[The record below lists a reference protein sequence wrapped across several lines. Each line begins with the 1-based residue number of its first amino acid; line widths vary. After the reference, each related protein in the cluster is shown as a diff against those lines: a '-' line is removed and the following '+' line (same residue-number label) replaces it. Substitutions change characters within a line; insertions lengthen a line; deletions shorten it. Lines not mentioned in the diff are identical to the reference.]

1 MALIGLRPYIP
12 SYGGGASFKTCEVS
26 WDGIAKTYSSN
37 TWSSVGL
44 KNNLVST
51 QGIGYIYWLSVDEY
65 SLGQHTLTINY
76 TEGVWFDK
84 NNVKILFS
92 IRNTSSVDWS
102 TDDENITIDSLI
114 WDTETQITITFT
126 INTLI
131 KAGTGYCFIGF
142 MPKTPESA
150 KYVFQRNANID
161 NATCNYSNN
170 EEIDINKPIYITAD
184 TGYQFAGDSYKI
196 YFGSDSDTF
205 TISDDKTKLTYMD
218 FQSNVNYSI
227 NDDIIATLIP
237 VPTYHFLLNANIVN
251 ATCNYNNNDLI
262 DLTKPIVITALNGYQ
277 FVNTYYIN
285 WGDNTSTFTKSSDST
300 VLTFSNLQDGYDYTI
315 ASDIVAT
322 AIPSASVTITGSV
335 NQATCNYTNGE
346 PVNSYKQL
354 QIVANTNYHFG
365 TTFTIKENGVDV
377 ALKVNDDNTMLYYD
391 LNGDYNYII
400 DKDIYATKD
409 TSKYKI
415 TISGDIENATC
426 NYKNNEYI
434 NYQKPYIIITANKG
448 YEFKATT
455 YYLEEGY
462 TDVDFDI
469 SEDKTQLTYKLDKY
483 NYNLNDEY
491 VATKEVNIPADF
503 VHLYAITKDE
513 LNALAKQRFNTS
525 GDTVVDY
532 GTFMTKLYYLPF
544 VVPDSYI
551 DDKASIVLGYY
562 TSTTKASVINNDT
575 FTFELPSIT
584 YNGKYNNAYDFKNI
598 EFEINVPFFNKFV
611 LDSKYV
617 VGHEITFEIR
627 FNVYSNKAS
636 LYVKSDVSDGYIYN
650 DDCTLGVDIP
660 FINNQNKA
668 MMNNLGVLNSNL
680 TNTVSLTVYRN
691 TPLGTV
697 DEYGHQ
703 VNSYVT
709 IGTIAGYCTFDECS
723 IISDIATDTE
733 IAEIEGLLKTGVII
747 S

>member
-1 MALIGLRPYIP
+1 MANVYVCAYVPEYA
-12 SYGGGASFKTCEVS
+12 SNASFKKSTIIWDNVTKTIAMKAFTSIALTQLYVS
-26 WDGIAKTYSSN
+26 SQLVYYTAKLEET
-37 TWSSVGL
+37 
-44 KNNLVST
+44 
-51 QGIGYIYWLSVDEY
+51 EY
-65 SLGQHTLTINY
+65 SLGQHTLTVQYPENF
-76 TEGVWFDK
+76 WFNK
-84 NNVKILFS
+84 NNVDIIFGIHPKTYLKW
-92 IRNTSSVDWS
+92 NTTDPTVTINSVSW
-102 TDDENITIDSLI
+102 DS
-114 WDTETQITITFT
+114 DSQITLTFT
-126 INTLI
+126 INELPVYDELFCLLTYI
-131 KAGTGYCFIGF
+131 
-142 MPKTPESA
+142 PKLAETN
-150 KYVFQRNANID
+150 KYTFQRNANID

-184 TGYQFAGDSYKI
+184 TGYQFAGDSYNI
-196 YFGSDSDTF
+196 YFGDDVGTF

-300 VLTFSNLQDGYDYTI
+300 VLTFSNLQDGYDYSI

-322 AIPSASVTITGSV
+322 VIPAASVTITGSI

-391 LNGDYNYII
+391 LNGNYNYII

-668 MMNNLGVLNSNL
+668 MINNLGVLNPNL

-723 IISDIATDTE
+723 IISDIAMDTE